1 METKLSIKQR
11 ILISN
16 LLQPIVSSAA
26 KRKIIN
32 DFMMDLSLTVEEI
45 KTTEYMERQIGN
57 GISFMYKA
65 SLDPMKSFSFNE
77 IILDCLKKIFLKLDE
92 EEKIDAD
99 TLPLFEMFT
108 K

>member
-1 METKLSIKQR
+1 METKLSIKHR

-26 KRKIIN
+26 KRKIIS
-32 DFMMDLSLTVEEI
+32 DCIMDLSLTVEEI